1 MKYHILTLGCQMN
14 KSDSERVRT
23 VIGGMGYQWT
33 DDEEEASL
41 LGILACSVRQK
52 SIDKV
57 YSRIA
62 RWNKRKNR
70 QNLLT
75 FISGCVLPADKVK
88 FLKLFDLV
96 FTMSEL
102 PDFPDMIKQ
111 YGVTNRVAVAASVGN
126 GNGIWPLRKAA
137 GSNGG
142 DQQHDA
148 GISNG
153 WQIKGVMVNSMGS
166 SQQANALKPEAGIRD
181 FWKLQP
187 SYLSDFEAYIPI
199 QNGCDKFCT
208 FCAVPYTR
216 GREISRPSGEIME
229 ELKYL
234 VDKGYKSITLLGQ
247 NVNSYGLDKKGAE
260 LSFPGLLRKIGE
272 YGRISGHEF
281 WVYFTS
287 PHPRDMSDEVLEVIA
302 EYDCLA
308 KQIHLP
314 LQSGDNKVL
323 IRMNRK
329 HSMADYSHII
339 DSIGRILPQATV
351 FTDIIVGFTG
361 ESGEQFENT
370 RKAMENIHFNMAYI
384 AIYSPRPGAASSR
397 WDDDIPMT
405 VKKQR
410 LHILTEELTKH
421 TLPYNQLLIGKKVKI
436 LVTGYDRKPGYMSG
450 LTEGRI
456 VVRFDSQGAVL
467 PGSFVWLQITG
478 AAPYSVEGNLVGQ
491 ESPSL
496 VSL

>member
-1 MKYHILTLGCQMN
+1 
-14 KSDSERVRT
+14 
-23 VIGGMGYQWT
+23 
-33 DDEEEASL
+33 
-41 LGILACSVRQK
+41 
-52 SIDKV
+52 
-57 YSRIA
+57 
-62 RWNKRKNR
+62 
-70 QNLLT
+70 
-75 FISGCVLPADKVK
+75 
-88 FLKLFDLV
+88 
-96 FTMSEL
+96 
-102 PDFPDMIKQ
+102 
-111 YGVTNRVAVAASVGN
+111 
-126 GNGIWPLRKAA
+126 LR
-137 GSNGG
+137 
-142 DQQHDA
+142 
-148 GISNG
+148 
-153 WQIKGVMVNSMGS
+153 
-166 SQQANALKPEAGIRD
+166 PETGIRD

-216 GREISRPSGEIME
+216 GREISRPSSEIME

-260 LSFPGLLRKIGE
+260 LSFPGLLRQIGE
-272 YGRISGHEF
+272 YGKTSSHEF
-281 WVYFTS
+281 WIYFTS

-329 HSMADYSHII
+329 HSMADYSRII
-339 DSIGRILPQATV
+339 DSIRRTLPQATV

-361 ESGEQFENT
+361 ESDEQFENT
-370 RKAMENIHFNMAYI
+370 RKAMEDIHFNMAYI

-397 WDDDIPMT
+397 WDDDIPMV

-421 TLPYNQLLIGKKVKI
+421 TLPYNQSLVGKKVKI

-456 VVRFDSQGAVL
+456 VVRFSSEEAVL

-478 AAPYSVEGNLVGQ
+478 AAPYSVEGNLVSQ